1 MSAAMQHAQRHTTK
15 SSASFSHAG
24 DRAVAHVEIAPRT
37 GRPVVAWPAECEV
50 RPAEGGGANDPA
62 FVVFFIDDAISIEV
76 QWDKKGGRCLDL

>member
-1 MSAAMQHAQRHTTK
+1 M
-15 SSASFSHAG
+15 
-24 DRAVAHVEIAPRT
+24 AHVEIAPRT
-37 GRPVVAWPAECEV
+37 GRPVVGWPAECEV